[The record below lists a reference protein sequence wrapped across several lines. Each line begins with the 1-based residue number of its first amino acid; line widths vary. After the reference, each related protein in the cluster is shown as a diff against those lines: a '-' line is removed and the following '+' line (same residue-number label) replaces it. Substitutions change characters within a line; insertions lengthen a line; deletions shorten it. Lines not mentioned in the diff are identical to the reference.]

1 MKHRYLTYNPIMDE
15 GPGRVLELE
24 RIVKEEQGAECQQI
38 QKSCLILNVAKITV
52 YKSEHGLGINVC
64 DPDVQSWLWFL
75 GFFFLKTANV

>member
-1 MKHRYLTYNPIMDE
+1 MDE

-75 GFFFLKTANV
+75 VVFFLKTANV